1 MAKKRPSR
9 RTRKTVWV
17 MVKLSVPVTMS
28 AAAAR
33 LEARTLI
40 NDACTYYADPGDV
53 KARAV
58 QPAPRPDRRP
68 WVS

>member
-1 MAKKRPSR
+1 MSKKRPSR

-17 MVKLSVPVTMS
+17 KVKLTVPHTMS

-40 NDACTYYADPGDV
+40 NDASTYYADPGDI
-53 KARAV
+53 KALAV
-58 QPAPRPDRRP
+58 QPYRKLAN
-68 WVS
+68 V